1 MKKTLLCAATAL
13 ALALSAPVAADE
25 NHGCMDAACDQ
36 QLLFATDSASGGGDS
51 APAADASRYGT
62 WGIDTAGMDRS
73 VKPGADFFGFVN
85 GNWARN
91 TPIPSDRSSYG
102 SFMVLRDLSEARVR
116 TLVEGYSLGDP
127 AKDGDAAKIAALY
140 RGFMDE
146 AAIEALGAKPL
157 KPHLAAI
164 AKVKDKAA
172 MAELMGRASGSLG
185 GSFFGAFVSDDARN
199 PDQYALYL
207 GQSGLGLGDREM
219 YLDAKFAPQ
228 RERYQAYIEQMLT
241 MVGWPKAKDNAAG
254 IVAMETRIAQAH
266 WTRAESR
273 NRDKTYN
280 PATLAE
286 METKAPGFPWATFFK
301 AAGVDSAERAVLRQ
315 DRVGLVDNWLRH
327 IHDVKQKHQ
336 AIMDATAPEDR
347 LDRLCELNV
356 IEQVLNLAQ
365 STVIYDAWA
374 RGQEVSVHGL
384 IYGLQDGIVRNL
396 NISIHSLN
404 AICPAYN
411 QALSSYSTQ
420 A

>member
-146 AAIEALGAKPL
+146 AALEALGARPL

-241 MVGWPKAKDNAAG
+241 MAGWPKAKDNAAG

-315 DRVGLVDNWLRH
+315 DTAFPKIAQVFAETDLDTLKAWQAFRTTDEAAPLLSKAFVDAEFEFRNKFLSGQPEQRPRWKRGVAFAEVEGGFEGFEQAGVVGL
-327 IHDVKQKHQ
+327 
-336 AIMDATAPEDR
+336 
-347 LDRLCELNV
+347 C
-356 IEQVLNLAQ
+356 
-365 STVIYDAWA
+365 
-374 RGQEVSVHGL
+374 
-384 IYGLQDGIVRNL
+384 
-396 NISIHSLN
+396 
-404 AICPAYN
+404 
-411 QALSSYSTQ
+411 
-420 A
+420 